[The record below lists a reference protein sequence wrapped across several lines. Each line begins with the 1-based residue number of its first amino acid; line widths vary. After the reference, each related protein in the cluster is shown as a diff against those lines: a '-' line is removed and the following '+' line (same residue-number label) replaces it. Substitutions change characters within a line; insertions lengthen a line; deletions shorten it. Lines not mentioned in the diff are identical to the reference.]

1 MKSSGK
7 DAIRLLGSIGLV
19 ALLFF
24 LPLIHVSGTTV
35 TPNGNALTYRA
46 FATFYTKLN
55 GTYKVK
61 YKPNDVLLLKVK
73 PNGNEVFVTLSPMP
87 LDMYRKYSIQL
98 LKNSIVFSPTQP
110 GNVTADELYKEYL
123 INQMK
128 NNMTYI
134 QALYKDY
141 LDYVKTNN
149 ISVVYYLSED
159 NYVTNFPE
167 VGFFPLYSVKPL
179 TPKLI
184 DKEKPVYFG
193 HKIKDYG
200 ISSIGI
206 ANINLSGFFL
216 HLGVDNFVISGDGSH
231 ITVDLLFKKNYFVY
245 GSGIFLPVNK
255 TTYVLLNLEPTNE
268 TMRFLD
274 TVPGYN
280 IMGPDYTLPLI
291 ISAVVIGVGAA
302 GFAVWRR
309 RR

>member
-1 MKSSGK
+1 MKSSGN
-7 DAIRLLGSIGLV
+7 DAIRLLGSIGLI

-35 TPNGNALTYRA
+35 TPNENALTYRA

-61 YKPNDVLLLKVK
+61 YRPEDILLLKVK
-73 PNGNEVFVTLSPMP
+73 PDGNEVFVTLSPVP
-87 LDMYRKYSIQL
+87 LDMYRKYYIQL
-98 LKNSIVFSPTQP
+98 LENGVAFSPTQP
-110 GNVTADELYKEYL
+110 DNVTADELYKEYL
-123 INQMK
+123 INQLK

-134 QALYKDY
+134 QILYKNY
-141 LDYVKTNN
+141 LDYVKINN
-149 ISVVYYLSED
+149 ISVVYYLSKD

-179 TPKLI
+179 TPKVI

-193 HKIKDYG
+193 YKIKDEG
-200 ISSIGI
+200 IRSIGVSSID
-206 ANINLSGFFL
+206 LSGFFL
-216 HLGVDNFVISGDGSH
+216 ELKVDNFVISRDGSP

-291 ISAVVIGVGAA
+291 ISAVVIGVGVA